1 MLTLLALF
9 APPAAAQSVAGAM
22 PDFNVQNFRPSVDSA
37 GTLWVD
43 DAGLPDRT
51 FLSRALFHYT
61 RNPLVYE
68 FDDGERVALVSDV
81 VQADLTAAVRIWKVR
96 LGVDV
101 PLYLAHAGT
110 AGEGFGLGDIAADAK
125 VAVLDRAKAP
135 VGLALAG
142 RVALPTSTVD
152 AGLGSPNTGWELA
165 AIVDRPVGDKLLLA
179 LNVGVRGGPAAELEN
194 VRLDDFLVARLAGAY
209 SLSDAAGFALEI
221 AGEKSLAEPFSNGA
235 GLPLEGMLSGYGRVG
250 SALMLRGGVGTGL
263 TRGVGS
269 PDLRVAIGVGY
280 EPAPRPVA
288 PVVAPPA
295 PVADTDGDGLADDV
309 DACAAAAE
317 DVDGTADADGCP
329 DPDNDGD
336 GIADVSDA
344 CPNAPEDVDQVKDTD
359 GCAEPEVRVT
369 LALLNAEDGTPV
381 QVGRLALKGANGDES
396 GGPTQTLELAPGRYE
411 AVGSAVNFE
420 SAAVAFEVGAS
431 GSAVQVKIAPKKDA
445 KIVVTRDRIDLRE
458 KVYFDTNKDTIQS
471 RSYGLLD
478 QVVQVMLEYPEIE
491 LLRVEGHTDSR
502 GNDAYN
508 LDLSGRRA
516 EAVKAYLVAK
526 GVPVARLTAK
536 GFGETQPLDPAESA
550 AAWEKNRRVN
560 VFIERWVEVERKER

>member
-1 MLTLLALF
+1 MDA
-9 APPAAAQSVAGAM
+9 
-22 PDFNVQNFRPSVDSA
+22 A

-51 FLSRALFHYT
+51 FLTRALFHYT

-81 VQADLTAAVRIWKVR
+81 VQADLTAAVRVWKVR

-110 AGEGFGLGDIAADAK
+110 AGEGFGLGDVAADVK
-125 VAVLDRAKAP
+125 VAVLDRARAP

-142 RVALPTSTVD
+142 RLALPTSTVD

-194 VRLDDFLVARLAGAY
+194 VNLDDFLVARLAGAY
-209 SLSDAAGFALEI
+209 ALSDAAGFALEL
-221 AGEKSLAEPFSNGA
+221 AGEKSLAEPFSNAA

-280 EPAPRPVA
+280 EPAPRPA
-288 PVVAPPA
+288 PAPPV

-309 DACAAAAE
+309 DACAATAE
-317 DVDGTADADGCP
+317 DMDGSADADGCP

-344 CPNAPEDVDQVKDTD
+344 CPDAPEDVDQVKDTD

-369 LALLNAEDGTPV
+369 LALVNADDGTPV
-381 QVGRLALKGANGDES
+381 QVGRLVLKGASGDES
-396 GGPTQTLELAPGRYE
+396 GGPAQTLELAPGRYE

-420 SAAVAFEVGAS
+420 TAAVAFDVGAV

-471 RSYGLLD
+471 RSFALLD
-478 QVVQVMLEYPEIE
+478 QVVQVMVEYPEIE

-502 GNDAYN
+502 GNDTYN

-526 GVPVARLTAK
+526 GVPAARLTAK
-536 GFGETQPLDPAESA
+536 GFGEAQPLDPAESA

-560 VFIERWVEVERKER
+560 VFIERWVEVDSRPDGLPAGKR